1 MTTRKLPVGM
11 QDFENIRK
19 GDYLYVDKTEYIWNL
34 VNSSKSFFLSRP
46 RRFGK
51 SLFTSTL
58 ECYFS
63 GKKDLFKGLYIYD
76 KPLLDTML
84 TNPEQEERNSQ
95 LYKSFFQHSR
105 TWMDTC
111 VLYFLRES
119 QNSHLF
125 NSVEATPLYGAG

>member
-1 MTTRKLPVGM
+1 MAKRKLPVGK
-11 QDFENIRK
+11 QDFEEIRQK
-19 GDYLYVDKTEYIWNL
+19 DMLYVDKTKYIWEL
-34 VNSSKSFFLSRP
+34 AETGLSYLLSRP

-95 LYKSFFQHSR
+95 LYKSFFSALKD
-105 TWMDTC
+105 MDG
-111 VLYFLRES
+111 YLR
-119 QNSHLF
+119 F
-125 NSVEATPLYGAG
+125 VFFTGITKFTFI

>member
-1 MTTRKLPVGM
+1 MAKRKLPVGK
-11 QDFENIRK
+11 QDFEEIRQK
-19 GDYLYVDKTEYIWNL
+19 DMLYVDKTKYIWEL
-34 VNSSKSFFLSRP
+34 AETGLSYLLSRP